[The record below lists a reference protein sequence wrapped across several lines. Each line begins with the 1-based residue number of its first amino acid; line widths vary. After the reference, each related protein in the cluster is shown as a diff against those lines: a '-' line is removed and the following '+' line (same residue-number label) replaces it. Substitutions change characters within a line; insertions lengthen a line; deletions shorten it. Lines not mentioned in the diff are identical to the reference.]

1 MNRTAGDTPPVF
13 WIGTSG
19 YSVYC
24 TDDYSGYSD
33 RAGGWISQRRP
44 LDKHVVGLDC
54 ERLDEL
60 LDLQVRQKVE
70 NVLCIMESCLPYSIC
85 LAHLLLGTL
94 TRRGGECL
102 CYTSPRENPQAAAV
116 QCALRSAVAQH
127 AESDRLAVTGTVSA
141 ISG

>member
-1 MNRTAGDTPPVF
+1 MTTL
-13 WIGTSG
+13 GTL
-19 YSVYC
+19 
-24 TDDYSGYSD
+24 TEL
-33 RAGGWISQRRP
+33 AGGSVSQRRP

-70 NVLCIMESCLPYSIC
+70 NVLCIMESCLPYSIR
-85 LAHLLLGTL
+85 LAPLLLLGTP
-94 TRRGGECL
+94 TRRVVSAVG
-102 CYTSPRENPQAAAV
+102 YTSPRENPQAAAV
-116 QCALRSAVAQH
+116 QCALRSAVAHH